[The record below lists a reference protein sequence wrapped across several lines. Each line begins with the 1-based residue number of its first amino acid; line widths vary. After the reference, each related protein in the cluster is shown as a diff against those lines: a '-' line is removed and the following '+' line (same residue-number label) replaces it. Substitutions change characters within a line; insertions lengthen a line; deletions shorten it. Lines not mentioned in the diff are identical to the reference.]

1 LGFINYMSHD
11 TKTIS
16 IEGTNNRYQMKK
28 LIQDREVKK
37 RVGVDKWEIEE
48 CQYEYHKQL
57 EEIIDL
63 HRDSE
68 KTSNSKKLI
77 LQQLE
82 KKISG
87 YKQQDVLKKL
97 YDPTNFIELSVLI
110 KKITESELNCY
121 YCKCNM
127 FLLYEIVRELKQWTL
142 DRIDNNIGHNA
153 DNVVICCLEC
163 NLKRRKM
170 SQEKFMFQK
179 NLTIVKH
186 DD

>member
-1 LGFINYMSHD
+1 MCISYMSYE
-11 TKTIS
+11 TKKIL
-16 IEGTNNRYQMKK
+16 IEGTSNRYQMKK
-28 LIQDREVKK
+28 LIEDRKEKK
-37 RVGVDKWEIEE
+37 RVGVDKWNMEE
-48 CQYEYHKQL
+48 SQYEYHKQL
-57 EEIIDL
+57 EEIIEININL
-63 HRDSE
+63 CE
-68 KTSNSKKLI
+68 TSNSKKLI

-87 YKQQDVLKKL
+87 YKQQDVLKKI
-97 YDPTNFIELSVLI
+97 YDPNNFIDLSVLI
-110 KKITESELNCY
+110 EKIIESKLNCY

-142 DRIDNNIGHNA
+142 DRIDNNIGHNV

-170 SQEKFMFQK
+170 SQEKFIFQK

-186 DD
+186 DN